1 MKIKQFLTEVVNK
14 LNPAQSEIVSEYG
27 TDHAPSPNL
36 YNNKKAYNTIEI
48 VNRGTNLIVDSAADI
63 HLDVGDMLD
72 FSVPDQRIRKKK
84 LFQLLN
90 FKPNPYYNA
99 DVLKRN
105 IIIDLVLEGDAY
117 IYYDGASLYNL
128 PASSVEVVADNKTYI
143 KEYTYNNTKFK
154 PNEII
159 HIKENAASN
168 VFVGSSRLDSAKQSI
183 NVLMSMKNYQKNFF
197 DNSAVPGIILIT
209 PNPLSERVKNRMVQ
223 QWMSKYN
230 PSKGGKRP
238 LILDGE
244 FKVESLSKYNF
255 KELDFVESVNSYEK
269 TILKAL
275 GVPPILLDS
284 GNNANITPNLKMFY
298 LQTVMPL
305 VNKTVQALEGYFG
318 YDIKPN
324 TQEVLALRPEL
335 RDQAN
340 FLSTLTNAGIMKRN
354 EAREV
359 LRLEPVDS
367 EVGNDL
373 ILPANIAGSAADAS
387 VGGAP
392 KKPQE
397 ETNDQKPK
405 QP

>member
-1 MKIKQFLTEVVNK
+1 MKMKRFLTEIVNK
-14 LNPAQSEIVSEYG
+14 LNPAQEDIVSEYG
-27 TDHAPSPNL
+27 KEHAPAPNL
-36 YNNKKAYNTIEI
+36 YNNKKAYNTVEI

-63 HLDVGDMLD
+63 MLDVGDMLD
-72 FSVPDQRIRKKK
+72 WSNSPERVRKKK
-84 LFQLLN
+84 LTQLLN
-90 FKPNPYYNA
+90 FRPNPYYNA

-105 IIIDLVLEGDAY
+105 IIIDLVLEGDAFLY
-117 IYYDGASLYNL
+117 WDGAFLYNL
-128 PASSVEVVADNKTYI
+128 PASAVELVADEKTYI
-143 KEYTYNNTKFK
+143 KEYKYNDKTFK

-183 NVLMSMKNYQKNFF
+183 NVLMSMTGYQKNFF

-255 KELDFVESVNSYEK
+255 KELDFVESVKAYET

-305 VNKTVQALEGYFG
+305 VNKTVQALELYFG

-359 LRLEPVDS
+359 LRLEKVDN

-373 ILPANIAGSAADAS
+373 ILPANIAGSAEDAS

-392 KKPQE
+392 KKPPKE
-397 ETNDQKPK
+397 ETDE
-405 QP
+405 

>member
-1 MKIKQFLTEVVNK
+1 MNRFLTEIVNK

-27 TDHAPSPNL
+27 KEHAPSPNL
-36 YNNKKAYNTIEI
+36 CNNKKAYNTIEI

-63 HLDVGDMLD
+63 NLDVGDMLD
-72 FSVPDQRIRKKK
+72 WSNSPERIRKKK
-84 LFQLLN
+84 LTQLLN
-90 FKPNPYYNA
+90 FRPNPYYNA

-105 IIIDLVLEGDAY
+105 IIIDLVLEGDAFLY
-117 IYYDGASLYNL
+117 WDGAFLYNL
-128 PASSVEVVADNKTYI
+128 PASAVEVVAHEKTYV
-143 KEYTYNNTKFK
+143 KEYKYNDKTFN

-183 NVLMSMKNYQKNFF
+183 NVLMSMTSYQKNFF

-209 PNPLSERVKNRMVQ
+209 PNPLSERVKTRMIQ

-230 PSKGGKRP
+230 PAKGGKRP

-255 KELDFVESVNSYEK
+255 KELDFVESVKAYET

-305 VNKTVQALEGYFG
+305 VNKTVQALELYFG

-359 LRLEPVDS
+359 LRLEKVDN

-373 ILPANIAGSAADAS
+373 ILPANIAGSAQDAS

-392 KKPQE
+392 KKPPKE
-397 ETNDQKPK
+397 ETNEEKPK
-405 QP
+405 

>member
-1 MKIKQFLTEVVNK
+1 MNRFFTELINK
-14 LNPAQSEIVSEYG
+14 LNPAQSEIVEEFGETSS
-27 TDHAPSPNL
+27 PSINL

-48 VNRGTNLIVDSAADI
+48 VNRGCNLIIDSCADI
-63 HLDVGDMLD
+63 RLDVGDILD
-72 FSVPDQRIRKKK
+72 FSTSPTRIRKKK
-84 LFQLLN
+84 LNQLLN
-90 FKPNPYYNA
+90 FRPNPYYNA

-105 IIIDLVLEGDAY
+105 IVIDLLLEGDAFVY
-117 IYYDGASLYNL
+117 WDGAFLYNL
-128 PASSVEVVADNKTYI
+128 PASSVVVVADDKTYI
-143 KEYTYNNTKFK
+143 NHYEYNDKIFK

-159 HIKENAASN
+159 HIKENSADS

-183 NVLMSMKNYQKNFF
+183 NVLMSMTNYQKNFF

-209 PNPLSERVKNRMVQ
+209 PNPLSERVKNRMVS

-230 PSKGGKRP
+230 PAKGGKKP

-255 KELDFVESVNSYEK
+255 KELDFVESIKSYES

-298 LQTVMPL
+298 VQTVMPL
-305 VNKTVQALEGYFG
+305 VNKVVQAMELYFG
-318 YDIKPN
+318 YDVKPN
-324 TQEVLALRPEL
+324 TQDVMALRPEL
-335 RDQAN
+335 KDQAN
-340 FLSTLTNAGIMKRN
+340 FLSTLTNGGVMKRN

-359 LRLEPVDS
+359 LRLEPVDN

-373 ILPANIAGSAADAS
+373 ILPANIAGSALDAS
-387 VGGAP
+387 QGG
-392 KKPQE
+392 KPANE
-397 ETNDQKPK
+397 GNDE
-405 QP
+405 

>member
-1 MKIKQFLTEVVNK
+1 MGNRVQRAWNNMMQL
-14 LNPAQSEIVSEYG
+14 LNPAQPDIVEEFGEESS
-27 TDHAPSPNL
+27 PSINL
-36 YNNKKAYNTIEI
+36 YNNKKAYNTVEI
-48 VNRGTNLIVDSAADI
+48 VNRGCNLIIDSAADI
-63 HLDVGDMLD
+63 RLDVGDILEWTTA
-72 FSVPDQRIRKKK
+72 SNRIRKKK
-84 LFQLLN
+84 LNQLLN
-90 FKPNPYYNA
+90 FRPNPYYNA

-105 IIIDLVLEGDAY
+105 IIIDLVLEGDAF
-117 IYYDGASLYNL
+117 IYYDGAYLYNL
-128 PASSVEVVADNKTYI
+128 PASSVIVVSDDKTYI
-143 KEYTYNNTKFK
+143 KQYEYNDTIFK
-154 PNEII
+154 PSEII
-159 HIKENAASN
+159 HIKENSADS
-168 VFVGSSRLDSAKQSI
+168 VFVGSSRMDSAKQSI
-183 NVLMSMKNYQKNFF
+183 NTLMSMKNYQKTFF

-209 PNPLSERVKNRMVQ
+209 PNPLSERVKNRMIQ

-238 LILDGE
+238 MILDGE

-255 KELDFVESVNSYEK
+255 KELDFVESINTYES

-298 LQTVMPL
+298 VQTVMPL
-305 VNKTVQALEGYFG
+305 VNKVVQAIELYFG

-324 TQEVLALRPEL
+324 TQEVMALRPEL

-359 LRLEPVDS
+359 LRLEAVDN

-387 VGGAP
+387 VGG
-392 KKPQE
+392 KPPNE
-397 ETNDQKPK
+397 GSDE
-405 QP
+405 

>member
-1 MKIKQFLTEVVNK
+1 MI
-14 LNPAQSEIVSEYG
+14 
-27 TDHAPSPNL
+27 
-36 YNNKKAYNTIEI
+36 
-48 VNRGTNLIVDSAADI
+48 
-63 HLDVGDMLD
+63 
-72 FSVPDQRIRKKK
+72 
-84 LFQLLN
+84 
-90 FKPNPYYNA
+90 
-99 DVLKRN
+99 
-105 IIIDLVLEGDAY
+105 
-117 IYYDGASLYNL
+117 
-128 PASSVEVVADNKTYI
+128 KTYI
-143 KEYTYNNTKFK
+143 KEYKYNNKTFY
-154 PNEII
+154 PHEII
-159 HIKENAASN
+159 HIKENSATS

-183 NVLMSMKNYQKNFF
+183 NVLMSMTNYQKTFF

-209 PNPLSERVKNRMVQ
+209 PNPLSDRVKNRMVQ

-230 PSKGGKRP
+230 PAKGGKRP

-255 KELDFVESVNSYEK
+255 KELDFVESIKAYET

-284 GNNANITPNLKMFY
+284 GNNANISPNLKMFY
-298 LQTVMPL
+298 VQTVMPL
-305 VNKTVQALEGYFG
+305 VSRTVQALELFFG

-340 FLSTLTNAGIMKRN
+340 FLSTLANAAIMTRN

-359 LRLEPVDS
+359 LRLPPIIG
-367 EVGNDL
+367 EVGDDL

-392 KKPQE
+392 KKPNE
-397 ETNDQKPK
+397 EKE
-405 QP
+405 